1 MERILAQHFFWLKY
15 LLFRWYSLHKKA
27 VMQIVII
34 QYGLSHITFNK
45 ISQFICKYWNRVK
58 FKLEWTGGKFPKVKK
73 VWYFI
78 SMFIVTNHYQIRLF
92 SFISTIELFLKICH
106 TWIFWIFSTL
116 FSLEYIHDPTT
127 FFYICEINSEYKKYN
142 QTYTSNNDKITTYTC
157 SKVSCVPYYLQFSE

>member
-34 QYGLSHITFNK
+34 QYGLSHITLNK

-92 SFISTIELFLKICH
+92 SFISTIELFKKSAIRESSEFLVHFLVLNIFMILRHFFLYLWNKQ
-106 TWIFWIFSTL
+106 WIQ
-116 FSLEYIHDPTT
+116 
-127 FFYICEINSEYKKYN
+127 EI
-142 QTYTSNNDKITTYTC
+142 
-157 SKVSCVPYYLQFSE
+157 